1 MPSRVLEQKK
11 ATFSTGGMQG
21 RLGQRWRRMEG
32 KDFFLPARAERG
44 GALNPPPAEVAI
56 QAREFFLSF
65 NTILFKGAQSK
76 NTKEDAVPISVQSK
90 SSRRE
95 RAGSSSPSL
104 ALPQRNRGIG
114 HFEQPLQVLASK
126 FPMIESQSIC
136 LPPLSPPTV
145 LGSASLPDKMLLSL
159 MSKRW
164 KNVCCWPGRPIPPL
178 RTPPGRDTKC
188 TDSNLEKPRAPLASS
203 PPLRCWGRGRVCQA
217 YSIAFST
224 SPGDRNKKNIKIKQ
238 ATSSK
243 QQTTNKKPRQS
254 SRAGA
259 CG

>member
-1 MPSRVLEQKK
+1 
-11 ATFSTGGMQG
+11 MQG

-32 KDFFLPARAERG
+32 KDYFLPARAERG

-136 LPPLSPPTV
+136 LPPPSLSPD
-145 LGSASLPDKMLLSL
+145 GSWQRIIARQDVAFLDVRKVEECLLL
-159 MSKRW
+159 AREAH
-164 KNVCCWPGRPIPPL
+164 
-178 RTPPGRDTKC
+178 TPPSYATRKRTQNAQTAIWKSRG
-188 TDSNLEKPRAPLASS
+188 LLPL
-203 PPLRCWGRGRVCQA
+203 LRLPCAVGVG
-217 YSIAFST
+217 
-224 SPGDRNKKNIKIKQ
+224 
-238 ATSSK
+238 
-243 QQTTNKKPRQS
+243 
-254 SRAGA
+254 AGFA
-259 CG
+259 RHTQ